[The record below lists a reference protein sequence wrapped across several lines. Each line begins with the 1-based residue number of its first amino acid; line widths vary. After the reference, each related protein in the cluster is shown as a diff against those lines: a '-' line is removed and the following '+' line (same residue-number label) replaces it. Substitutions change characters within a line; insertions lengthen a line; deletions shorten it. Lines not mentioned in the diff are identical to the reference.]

1 MEPEAGSH
9 PEPRLI
15 RTIGFGYALDFMPAP
30 FLVGYNQLRRKVE
43 RAGLKVAV
51 ELVPLSDL
59 PAELD
64 ILFVPAPL
72 ESTARNVWNAGPL
85 IVLET
90 YHNHPAYSQLVSR
103 LQQGTEIYAL
113 PMEPPPAP
121 DEPIIL
127 HYRGIVRVD

>member
-1 MEPEAGSH
+1 MTSTDSPPA
-9 PEPRLI
+9 RKLI
-15 RTIGFGYALDFMPAP
+15 RLVGFGYALDFMPAP
-30 FLVGYNQLRRKVE
+30 LLVGYNQLRRKVE
-43 RAGLKVAV
+43 RAGLNVAI

-72 ESTARNVWNAGPL
+72 ETTARSFWNAGPL

-90 YHNHPAYSQLVSR
+90 YQNHPAYSELVSR
-103 LQQGTEIYAL
+103 LQQGSEIYAL

-127 HYRGIVRVD
+127 HYRGNVRVD

>member
-1 MEPEAGSH
+1 
-9 PEPRLI
+9 
-15 RTIGFGYALDFMPAP
+15 MPAP
-30 FLVGYNQLRRKVE
+30 LLVGYNRLRRKVE
-43 RAGLKVAV
+43 RAGLNVAV

-59 PAELD
+59 PSELD

-72 ESTARNVWNAGPL
+72 EAAARSVWNAGPL
-85 IVLET
+85 IVLEA
-90 YHNHPAYSQLVSR
+90 YHNHPAYSELVSR

-127 HYRGIVRVD
+127 HYRGNVRVD

>member
-1 MEPEAGSH
+1 MESDGGSH
-9 PEPRLI
+9 PRPRLVH
-15 RTIGFGYALDFMPAP
+15 TIGFGYALDFMPAP
-30 FLVGYNQLRRKVE
+30 LLVGYNQLRRKVE
-43 RAGLKVAV
+43 RAGLNVVV

-64 ILFVPAPL
+64 ILFVPAQL
-72 ESTARNVWNAGPL
+72 EATARGVWNAGPL
-85 IVLET
+85 IVLEA
-90 YHNHPAYSQLVSR
+90 YLNHPAYSELVSR

-127 HYRGIVRVD
+127 HYRGNVRVD